1 MANTNG
7 SWGLRPVAKMGQN
20 SNSTGV
26 TGYTTYEIA
35 NANSNVIYQGTPV
48 IPLSTGYIDIIGS
61 ASGGSVGLLGSFQ
74 GCRYVSSTTGKP
86 TWSMHWPGSGADSNH
101 PIRCFVADD
110 PMQIFAIATDATWT
124 SKATARAAVFANAD
138 FATGTSGSTTTGQ
151 SSGTLAVSTINTTNT
166 LNMRI
171 LGWEEDSSNEDFSAA
186 GISALVRLNNHF
198 NSANGAAAAGTVS
211 TTGI

>member
-1 MANTNG
+1 
-7 SWGLRPVAKMGQN
+7 MGQN

-74 GCRYVSSTTGKP
+74 GCRYVSSTTAKP
-86 TWSMHWPGSGADSNH
+86 TWSMYWPGSGADSNH

-110 PMQIFAIATDATWT
+110 PMQIFSIATDATWT
-124 SKATARAAVFANAD
+124 SKATARAGVFANAD

-151 SSGTLAVSTINTTNT
+151 SSATLAVSTIAATKT
-166 LNMRI
+166 LNLRI
-171 LGWEEDSSNEDFSAA
+171 LGWEEDSASEDFAAA
-186 GISALVRLNNHF
+186 GIAVLVRLNNHF
-198 NSANGAAAAGTVS
+198 NSANGAIVAGTTDTAGV
-211 TTGI
+211 

>member
-7 SWGLRPVAKMGQN
+7 SWGLKPIAKMGQN

>member
-1 MANTNG
+1 MANLNG
-7 SWGLRPVAKMGQN
+7 AWGLRPVAKVGQN

-48 IPLSTGYIDIIGS
+48 IPLSTGYIDVIGS

-74 GCRYVSSTTGKP
+74 GCQYVASTTGKP
-86 TWSMHWPGSGADSNH
+86 TWSMYWPGSGADSNH

-110 PMQIFAIATDATWT
+110 PMQIFVIATDATWT

-138 FATGTSGSTTTGQ
+138 FASGTSGSTTTGQ
-151 SSGTLAVSTINTTNT
+151 SSGTFAVSTINTTNT

-186 GISALVRLNNHF
+186 GIGALVRLNNHF
-198 NSANGAAAAGTVS
+198 NSANGAIAAGTVS
-211 TTGI
+211 TTGV